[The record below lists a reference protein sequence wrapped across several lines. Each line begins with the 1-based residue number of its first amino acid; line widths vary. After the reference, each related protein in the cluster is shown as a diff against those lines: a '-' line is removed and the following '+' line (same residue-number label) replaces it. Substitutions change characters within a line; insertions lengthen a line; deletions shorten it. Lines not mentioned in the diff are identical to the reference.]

1 MTLGAG
7 SSSLAFTLLSRS
19 GAETGGG
26 TMLALLTTGTRMLA
40 NSRWALVGAGGTM
53 LESSWGVLRI
63 LSRETCGAGG
73 IRGAVNRGTAR
84 IWSRDTSGVGAT
96 TLICG
101 SAAADR
107 FDFRPWVGA
116 A

>member
-73 IRGAVNRGTAR
+73 IRGAVVR
-84 IWSRDTSGVGAT
+84 IFASSVLAH
-96 TLICG
+96 
-101 SAAADR
+101 
-107 FDFRPWVGA
+107 RPAPKLLRSMVNPKRA
-116 A
+116 H